1 MNTEYRMRIDRNIQ
15 HKISIDKINKKALH
29 IGTDGV
35 MVRQSGNYNDLTNKP
50 TLNGKV
56 ISGDIWDIQYGTT
69 EHWNSQ
75 RNLVTEKG
83 MVYVYSDYSKTSDGK
98 SIAGIKIGD
107 GTSYLI
113 DMPFASVDPAPFEQH
128 ISNKSIH
135 VSAQDRQ
142 KWDQTYEFYENNQN
156 LIINLEG

>member
-1 MNTEYRMRIDRNIQ
+1 MNTEYRMRIDKSIQ
-15 HKISIDKINKKALH
+15 HQTYIDKPKKKKLRL
-29 IGTDGV
+29 GMDGV
-35 MVRQSGNYNDLTNKP
+35 TVRQSGDYNDLANKP

-56 ISGDIWDIQYGTT
+56 ISGDMWDIQYGTT

-75 RNLVTEKG
+75 RDLVTEKS
-83 MVYVYSDYSKTSDGK
+83 MIYVYSDYSKTSDGK
-98 SIAGIKIGD
+98 NIAGIKIGD

-135 VSAQDRQ
+135 VSAQDRA